1 MSLAPLCCS
10 RWLWGE
16 FLSGHKSP
24 SSVTCSGHCVSSQK
38 CGPASSPAQTINRA
52 RKKRPWYGLDQAG
65 RAVIAHLE
73 YKPINIQFFHTE
85 SDNDSHC
92 FVLWASTYITHGDK
106 SEFMSWVKMLQK
118 FHPISLS
125 VQSSHN
131 PHSPPRLL
139 DAVVTSERCGSPQF
153 SSNIFLFDTL
163 EGSFTRIQTW
173 LPGKLDHNFVL
184 DTTDTVLD

>member
-1 MSLAPLCCS
+1 MLSDAADAW
-10 RWLWGE
+10 WLWEE
-16 FLSGHKSP
+16 FLPGHKSP
-24 SSVTCSGHCVSSQK
+24 SSVSCSGHCVSSQK
-38 CGPASSPAQTINRA
+38 CGPTSSPAQTINRA
-52 RKKRPWYGLDQAG
+52 WKNVRDMAS
-65 RAVIAHLE
+65 IAHLE

-118 FHPISLS
+118 FHPISPS

-131 PHSPPRLL
+131 PRSPPRLL
-139 DAVVTSERCGSPQF
+139 DAVVTSERCGSPHF

-173 LPGKLDHNFVL
+173 LPGKLDHNFVQ
-184 DTTDTVLD
+184 DTDTVLD

>member
-1 MSLAPLCCS
+1 MQPTPGDSGRNFSLVTKVQAPYLALVTVS
-10 RWLWGE
+10 QVKNVVQQV
-16 FLSGHKSP
+16 LS
-24 SSVTCSGHCVSSQK
+24 
-38 CGPASSPAQTINRA
+38 QTINRA
-52 RKKRPWYGLDQAG
+52 WKKRPWYGLGQAG

-131 PHSPPRLL
+131 PRSPPRLL
-139 DAVVTSERCGSPQF
+139 DAVVTSERCGSPHF

-173 LPGKLDHNFVL
+173 LPGKLDHNFVQ
-184 DTTDTVLD
+184 DTDTVLD

>member
-1 MSLAPLCCS
+1 MLSDAADAW
-10 RWLWGE
+10 WLWEE
-16 FLSGHKSP
+16 FLPGHKSP
-24 SSVTCSGHCVSSQK
+24 SSISCSGHCLSSQK
-38 CGPASSPAQTINRA
+38 CGPTSSPAQTINRA
-52 RKKRPWYGLDQAG
+52 WKKRPWYGLGQAG

-131 PHSPPRLL
+131 PPLTTPPF
-139 DAVVTSERCGSPQF
+139 RCGCNIWALRLTTFQF
-153 SSNIFLFDTL
+153 KHISFWHLGGIFYEDTDMI
-163 EGSFTRIQTW
+163 TR
-173 LPGKLDHNFVL
+173 
-184 DTTDTVLD
+184 